1 MVFAL
6 NPRRKRRRGKGT
18 KSRRRAS
25 NRRRARRSTRR
36 VKFNYRGKRRRARNG
51 FSSALGGVTSG
62 FNLGLIKNGALVVA
76 GAVGN
81 NFLTKQLS
89 RIVPV
94 NFLKTS
100 PGNYVTGLLAS
111 GILGMVAKFVTPKY
125 APVFF
130 FGGVLDVV
138 MRAVNQY
145 VLPLAKLSPLK
156 GLADYLTPGNARGAV
171 PLNGIDDYDDDGM
184 GSYLTVS
191 DAANARPLSGMSDY
205 LEVRDVPRL
214 LPLMGMGQEAE
225 AEELA
230 S

>member
-1 MVFAL
+1 
-6 NPRRKRRRGKGT
+6 
-18 KSRRRAS
+18 
-25 NRRRARRSTRR
+25 

-138 MRAVNQY
+138 MRVVNQY

-156 GLADYLTPGNARGAV
+156 GLADYFTPQSLIEARGNT
-171 PLNGIDDYDDDGM
+171 LNELGDDYDDGM
-184 GSYLTVS
+184 GDYAPANVS
-191 DAANARPLSGMSDY
+191 MIARPLNGMGDY
-205 LEVRDVPRL
+205 LQANVQPRML
-214 LPLMGMGQEAE
+214 LGMGQEAE